1 MRFHKTITA
10 FFFFAICYSTSQA
23 QEIWDWDKCLQY
35 ALDNNIQI
43 QLDNLNIEL
52 SALQLQQDKLSLTP
66 IVAADAG
73 YTYAIGRTV
82 DMSTYQYVTQPVNT
96 GNIQLSVSQPIFEGL
111 KNINF
116 IKKSKLDLQAAKLDN
131 EVLRQNIQLQVMNA
145 YLNILNAK
153 EQLEQANEQL
163 KITNSQYE
171 NNKTLVE
178 NGALAERILVDNEAQ
193 IAADEYQIVE
203 IDQQLQLAY
212 LALKTILQ
220 LDLNKDIEI
229 VTPEIA
235 DSFELYDLATADDI
249 YHYAVVH
256 RPEVQSAD
264 IKVESAERELKIAR
278 SAYMPNLSFFTGV
291 GTNFS
296 DQITETN
303 STVFKETPIGY
314 LKSSGETV
322 YTTLPNPVLT
332 SMKFG
337 KQFTNNISYAIGLNL
352 SIPIYNRRAGYLQTQ
367 RARISIHHSEL
378 NRNNT
383 SYQLY
388 NDIKESYLKALTS
401 EQNYLAAKKL
411 LSATRKSFEFAQE
424 RFNNGAISQLELNIT
439 QNNQFV
445 AQSRLSQAKYE
456 YIFNVKILDFYSGK
470 PIDFK

>member
-10 FFFFAICYSTSQA
+10 FLFAICFYTSHA

-43 QLDNLNIEL
+43 QLDALNIEL
-52 SALQLQQDKLSLTP
+52 SELQLKQDQLNLTP
-66 IVAADAG
+66 IVGADAA

-82 DMSTYQYVTQPVNT
+82 DMATYQYVTQPVNT

-116 IKKSKLDLQAAKLDN
+116 IKKSKLDLKAAKLDN

-153 EQLEQANEQL
+153 EQLEQAKEQL
-163 KITNSQYE
+163 EISTSQFE
-171 NNKTLVE
+171 NNKTLVR

-193 IAADEYQIVE
+193 IAGDEYQIVE
-203 IDQQLQLAY
+203 INQQLELAY
-212 LALKTILQ
+212 MALKTILQ
-220 LDLNKDIEI
+220 MDLNKEIEI
-229 VTPEIA
+229 LSPTIA
-235 DSFELYDLATADDI
+235 DSFELYSLESADDI
-249 YHYAVVH
+249 YNYAILH
-256 RPEVQSAD
+256 RPEIQSAD
-264 IKVESAERELKIAR
+264 IKSESAEKELKIAR
-278 SAYMPNLSFFTGV
+278 SAYLPSLSFFTGV

-296 DQITETN
+296 DQITTTN
-303 STVFKETPIGY
+303 STVFEETPIGY

-322 YTTLPNPVLT
+322 YTTFPNPILT
-332 SMKFG
+332 PMKFG
-337 KQFTNNISYAIGLNL
+337 KQFTNNISYAVGLNL
-352 SIPIYNRRAGYLQTQ
+352 SIPIYNRRSAYLQTQ
-367 RARISIHHSEL
+367 RAKISIHQSQL
-378 NRNNT
+378 NRKNT
-383 SYQLY
+383 SYKLY
-388 NDIKESYLKALTS
+388 NDIKESYLKAITS
-401 EQNYLAAKKL
+401 EKNYLAAQKL
-411 LSATRKSFEFAQE
+411 LSSTKKSFEFAQE

-439 QNNQFV
+439 QNNLFV